1 MTYGFKP
8 SGFNGFNNGFIA
20 SALVRIFL
28 GVVVVAGVGVGEG
41 VDEES
46 NGHIVG
52 EMKFVVVESEQLV
65 LM

>member
-28 GVVVVAGVGVGEG
+28 GIVVVAGVGVGVGEG

-46 NGHIVG
+46 NGHIIG
-52 EMKFVVVESEQLV
+52 EIMFVVVESE
-65 LM
+65 